1 MIDVIVSR
9 FDPEVTLIALVTPD
23 PPTVRLP
30 EIVADAALRAPEIV
44 ADAALR
50 APEIEAEATLSAL
63 AVAVIAPAVTV
74 RPAAR
79 VARPDA

>member
-1 MIDVIVSR
+1 MR
-9 FDPEVTLIALVTPD
+9 QTPD
-23 PPTVRLP
+23 PPTVSLP

-44 ADAALR
+44 AEAALR

-63 AVAVIAPAVTV
+63 VVAVIAPDVTL
-74 RPAAR
+74 RPAVK